1 MDKVSD
7 LPTRLSKLL
16 TGSMSATQLAEIIGM
31 SKQTISA
38 YTTGVRSPKRPAI
51 NAMATALGVNP
62 LWLMGY
68 DVPKYNEIDASA
80 IPPGFLPLPETERL
94 PLVGRIACGTPI
106 LAEENIDDYVDVP
119 KAARATFVLLCQ
131 GDSMSPRIQDGDY
144 VYVRK
149 QPAVENGELAAVRIG
164 TEATLKRVYFSPES
178 PDRLILQAENPAY
191 APMIYTGQDLEDV
204 SIEGK
209 IVGIYRNMEHP

>member
-1 MDKVSD
+1 MSISDNIKSLRTQHGMTQLEFGRIAGVSD
-7 LPTRLSKLL
+7 KAVSSWESGLSIPRMGAIEKISSYFHVPKSVLIDGTN
-16 TGSMSATQLAEIIGM
+16 TGSP
-31 SKQTISA
+31 
-38 YTTGVRSPKRPAI
+38 V
-51 NAMATALGVNP
+51 
-62 LWLMGY
+62 
-68 DVPKYNEIDASA
+68 
-80 IPPGFLPLPETERL
+80 PPGFLPLPETERL

-106 LAEENIDDYVDVP
+106 LAEENI
-119 KAARATFVLLCQ
+119 ARATFVLLCQ

-149 QPAVENGELAAVRIG
+149 QPAVESGELAAVRIG

-191 APMIYTGQDLEDV
+191 APMIYTGQELEDV

-209 IVGIYRNMEHP
+209 IVGIYRSMER

>member
-1 MDKVSD
+1 MGISMKEAAA
-7 LPTRLSKLL
+7 RLE
-16 TGSMSATQLAEIIGM
+16 MP
-31 SKQTISA
+31 
-38 YTTGVRSPKRPAI
+38 YTTYVNYEKGTREPNSETLIKLARFFGTSI
-51 NAMATALGVNP
+51 DELLG
-62 LWLMGY
+62 
-68 DVPKYNEIDASA
+68 KSSETT

-178 PDRLILQAENPAY
+178 PDQLILQAENPAY
-191 APMIYTGQDLEDV
+191 APMIYTGQELEDV

-209 IVGIYRNMEHP
+209 IVGIYRNMEN

>member
-1 MDKVSD
+1 MSISDNIKSLRTQHGMTQLEFGRIAGVSD
-7 LPTRLSKLL
+7 KAVSSWESGLSIPRMGAIEKISSYFHVPKSVLIDGTN
-16 TGSMSATQLAEIIGM
+16 TGSP
-31 SKQTISA
+31 
-38 YTTGVRSPKRPAI
+38 V
-51 NAMATALGVNP
+51 
-62 LWLMGY
+62 
-68 DVPKYNEIDASA
+68 
-80 IPPGFLPLPETERL
+80 PPGFLPLPETERL
-94 PLVGRIACGTPI
+94 PLVGRITCGTPI

-178 PDRLILQAENPAY
+178 PDQLILQAENPAY

-209 IVGIYRNMEHP
+209 IVGIYRSMEH

>member
-1 MDKVSD
+1 MSISDNIKSLRTQHGMTQLEFGRIAGVSD
-7 LPTRLSKLL
+7 KAVSSWESGLSIPRMGKKKKISSYFHVPKSVLIDGTN
-16 TGSMSATQLAEIIGM
+16 TGSP
-31 SKQTISA
+31 
-38 YTTGVRSPKRPAI
+38 V
-51 NAMATALGVNP
+51 
-62 LWLMGY
+62 
-68 DVPKYNEIDASA
+68 
-80 IPPGFLPLPETERL
+80 PPGFLPLPETERL

-178 PDRLILQAENPAY
+178 PDQLILQAENPAY

-209 IVGIYRNMEHP
+209 IVGIYRSMEH

>member
-1 MDKVSD
+1 MSISDNIKSLRTQHGMTQLEFGRIAGVSD
-7 LPTRLSKLL
+7 KAVSSWESGLSIPRMGAIEKISSYFHVPKSVLIDGTN
-16 TGSMSATQLAEIIGM
+16 TGSP
-31 SKQTISA
+31 
-38 YTTGVRSPKRPAI
+38 V
-51 NAMATALGVNP
+51 
-62 LWLMGY
+62 
-68 DVPKYNEIDASA
+68 
-80 IPPGFLPLPETERL
+80 PPGFLPLPGTERL

-191 APMIYTGQDLEDV
+191 APMIYTGQELEDV

-209 IVGIYRNMEHP
+209 IVGIYRGMEH

>member
-1 MDKVSD
+1 MGISMKEAAA
-7 LPTRLSKLL
+7 RLE
-16 TGSMSATQLAEIIGM
+16 MP
-31 SKQTISA
+31 
-38 YTTGVRSPKRPAI
+38 YTTYVNYEKGTREPNSETLIKLARFFGTSI
-51 NAMATALGVNP
+51 DELLG
-62 LWLMGY
+62 
-68 DVPKYNEIDASA
+68 KSSETT

-149 QPAVENGELAAVRIG
+149 QPAVENGELAAVRIDE
-164 TEATLKRVYFSPES
+164 EATLKRVYFSPGQM
-178 PDRLILQAENPAY
+178 ILQAENPAY
-191 APMIYTGQDLEDV
+191 APMVYTGSQLDDV

-209 IVGIYRNMEHP
+209 IVGIWRVVE

>member
-7 LPTRLSKLL
+7 LPTRLSELL
-16 TGSMSATQLAEIIGM
+16 NGSMSATQLAEIIGM

-68 DVPKYNEIDASA
+68 DVPKYSQSEADT
-80 IPPGFLPLPETERL
+80 IPPGFLPLPETESL

-106 LAEENIDDYVDVP
+106 LAEENVEGYVDVP
-119 KAARATFVLLCQ
+119 KSARATFVLLCQ
-131 GDSMSPRIQDGDY
+131 GDSMAPRIQDGDF

-149 QPAVENGELAAVRIG
+149 QPTVENGELAAVRIG
-164 TEATLKRVYFSPES
+164 TEATLKRVYYS
-178 PDRLILQAENPAY
+178 PDRPDQLFLQAENPSY
-191 APMIYTGQDLEDV
+191 PPMIYSGQELEDIA
-204 SIEGK
+204 IEGK
-209 IVGIYRNMEHP
+209 IVGIYRVMQH

>member
-1 MDKVSD
+1 MSISDNIKSLRTQHGMTQLEFGRIAGVSD
-7 LPTRLSKLL
+7 KAVSSWESSLSIPRMGAIEK
-16 TGSMSATQLAEIIGM
+16 
-31 SKQTISA
+31 ISS
-38 YTTGVRSPKRPAI
+38 YFH
-51 NAMATALGVNP
+51 
-62 LWLMGY
+62 
-68 DVPKYNEIDASA
+68 VPKSVLIDGTNTGNPV
-80 IPPGFLPLPETERL
+80 PPGFLPLPETERL
-94 PLVGRIACGTPI
+94 PLVGRIACGKPI

-164 TEATLKRVYFSPES
+164 TEATLKRIYFSPES

-191 APMIYTGQDLEDV
+191 APMIYTGQELEDV

-209 IVGIYRNMEHP
+209 IVGIYRSMEH

>member
-1 MDKVSD
+1 MSISDNIKSLRTQHGMTQLEFGRIAGVSD
-7 LPTRLSKLL
+7 KAVSSWESGLSIPRMGAIEK
-16 TGSMSATQLAEIIGM
+16 
-31 SKQTISA
+31 ISA
-38 YTTGVRSPKRPAI
+38 YFH
-51 NAMATALGVNP
+51 
-62 LWLMGY
+62 
-68 DVPKYNEIDASA
+68 VPKSVLIDGTNMVSP

-131 GDSMSPRIQDGDY
+131 GDSMAPRIQDGDY

-178 PDRLILQAENPAY
+178 PDQLILQAENPAY

-209 IVGIYRNMEHP
+209 IVGIYRSMEH

>member
-1 MDKVSD
+1 MSISDNIKSLRTQHGMTQLEFGRIAGVSD
-7 LPTRLSKLL
+7 KAVSSWESGLSIPRMGAIEKISSYFHVPKSVLIDGTN
-16 TGSMSATQLAEIIGM
+16 TGSP
-31 SKQTISA
+31 
-38 YTTGVRSPKRPAI
+38 V
-51 NAMATALGVNP
+51 
-62 LWLMGY
+62 
-68 DVPKYNEIDASA
+68 
-80 IPPGFLPLPETERL
+80 PPGFLPLPETERL
-94 PLVGRIACGTPI
+94 PLVGRIACGTPF

-191 APMIYTGQDLEDV
+191 APMIYTGQELEDV

-209 IVGIYRNMEHP
+209 IVGIYRSMER